1 MKIVNKWV
9 AGPCGKACRGLGC
22 RECSV
27 ASRRDAKKGAARA
40 NRRAVRI
47 AVTGGGG
54 ER

>member
-9 AGPCGKACRGLGC
+9 AGPCGRACRGLGC

-27 ASRRDAKKGAARA
+27 ASRRAAKAGSARA
-40 NRRAVRI
+40 DRRAVRI
-47 AVTGGGG
+47 VVRGGG